1 VRATGVLGVALAI
14 CAGVAAGPARAGP
27 QQAGVQVALRALG
40 LYAGPVD
47 GVVGAQTAV
56 AVRAAQAR
64 FHLPETGRID
74 ARTRRALGPLGRPL
88 LGDRT
93 IERGDFGLDV
103 SVVQFVLSERGLYRG
118 ALDGY
123 LGARTERSVRR
134 FQRLAHLAVDGVVG
148 TRTSAA
154 LLRARPPR
162 PRARPPARGEAAV
175 SAVDVRTRLD
185 LWAARLGVSGH
196 LVRALA
202 WMESGFQPQVRSD
215 VGARGVL
222 QVLPVT
228 RQFVEDV
235 LVGRPIPAT
244 LDGDIEAGVLYLRHL
259 LRNFEGDERLA
270 LAAWYE
276 GERAVRQVG
285 LYDETKVFVDDV
297 LALRSRM

>member
-1 VRATGVLGVALAI
+1 
-14 CAGVAAGPARAGP
+14 
-27 QQAGVQVALRALG
+27 
-40 LYAGPVD
+40 
-47 GVVGAQTAV
+47 
-56 AVRAAQAR
+56 
-64 FHLPETGRID
+64 
-74 ARTRRALGPLGRPL
+74 
-88 LGDRT
+88 
-93 IERGDFGLDV
+93 
-103 SVVQFVLSERGLYRG
+103 
-118 ALDGY
+118 
-123 LGARTERSVRR
+123 
-134 FQRLAHLAVDGVVG
+134 
-148 TRTSAA
+148 
-154 LLRARPPR
+154 
-162 PRARPPARGEAAV
+162 V